1 MPTVL
6 HIDGKGFELRCADVS
21 ALEIHAPQFQRDYV
35 LKLATGETFKRRIDF
50 EDDQDYQDMRIAK
63 GFWDHAERIRS
74 VSEEAALVDQCLAI
88 ERLFPE
94 SRELLPA

>member
-6 HIDGKGFELRCADVS
+6 HIDGKGFELRCADVDFLS
-21 ALEIHAPQFQRDYV
+21 LRSQRDYL
-35 LKLATGETFKRRIDF
+35 LKLPSGETFKRRIDF
-50 EDDQDYQDMRIAK
+50 EDDQDYADMRVAK
-63 GFWDHAERIRS
+63 QFWDHAERVEA
-74 VSEEAALVDQCLAI
+74 VSPEAALVDRCLAV